1 MESPLQG
8 LFAKKGDT
16 TTGSILL
23 AKRRFLLCLF
33 ALALTGIA
41 VAATPDDER
50 KFELEGV
57 G

>member
-1 MESPLQG
+1 MLKIGSRKPARRGQLVHNVVG
-8 LFAKKGDT
+8 LTD
-16 TTGSILL
+16 
-23 AKRRFLLCLF
+23 
-33 ALALTGIA
+33 IA

>member
-1 MESPLQG
+1 M
-8 LFAKKGDT
+8 KR
-16 TTGSILL
+16 TGTPT
-23 AKRRFLLCLF
+23 FV
-33 ALALTGIA
+33 LTGIA